1 MINDHRRLRMNQ
13 RSDMKD
19 QSLKQVRPRS
29 GVHHYRKR
37 PAERQRLSHKL
48 EIEPELLKKYFR
60 INIKMMCGGGLVSDQ
75 PIS

>member
-1 MINDHRRLRMNQ
+1 M
-13 RSDMKD
+13 SGCC
-19 QSLKQVRPRS
+19 PRS
-29 GVHHYRKR
+29 SVTCL
-37 PAERQRLSHKL
+37 ADVQRLSHKL

>member
-1 MINDHRRLRMNQ
+1 MAKKVDGPQQADPHLPMYHNEL
-13 RSDMKD
+13 
-19 QSLKQVRPRS
+19 
-29 GVHHYRKR
+29 
-37 PAERQRLSHKL
+37 PADVERLSHKL